1 MKLTRRDLGV
11 GAAGLAATSATRSTF
26 AAAERMPSGYVG
38 HGSPR
43 LLVDAER
50 GAELA
55 RWGASMPPPRGIV
68 VLTPHFRSRTLEIGH
83 VGKGHGLYSFPR
95 RFAASLPQVD
105 YASPPN
111 DALAARV
118 KSLLT
123 PIGDVAFGSRGGFD
137 HTSWMPLHHMFP
149 RADAP
154 VVELSLPFGGE
165 REMFALGRAL
175 APLRDEGVFVLG
187 SGNVTHNLAM
197 IAPDTSGPPRPWAEA
212 FDAWVKKAVIT
223 RDVAALLDWRRAA
236 PSAELAHP
244 DDGGHYRV
252 MLVALGAAV
261 GGGDTFAASRFPS
274 EGFEMGSQS
283 KRCIEL
289 G

>member
-1 MKLTRRDLGV
+1 LGK
-11 GAAGLAATSATRSTF
+11 GAAALVAGTAARTAF
-26 AAAERMPSGYVG
+26 ADGAPMPAGYVG

-55 RWGASMPPPRGIV
+55 RWGASIAPLRGIV
-68 VLTPHFRSRTLEIGH
+68 VLTPHFRSRHLEIGH
-83 VGKGHGLYSFPR
+83 VGKGHALYSFPR
-95 RFAASLPQVD
+95 RFAATLPKVD
-105 YASPPN
+105 YPSPPN

-118 KSLLT
+118 QALLA
-123 PIGDVAFGSRGGFD
+123 PVGSVAIGNRGGFD
-137 HTSWMPLHHMFP
+137 HTSWMPLRHMFP

-175 APLRDEGVFVLG
+175 APLRDQGVFVLA
-187 SGNVTHNLAM
+187 SGNVTHNLA
-197 IAPDTSGPPRPWAEA
+197 APDTSGPPRPWAEA
-212 FDAWVKKAVIT
+212 FDAWVKKTAAQ
-223 RDVAALLDWRRAA
+223 RDVARLLDWRRAA

-252 MLVALGAAV
+252 MLVALGVAV
-261 GGGDTFAASRFPS
+261 GSGDSFGAARFPS
-274 EGFEMGSQS
+274 EGFEMGSLS
-283 KRCIEL
+283 KTCIEM

>member
-1 MKLTRRDLGV
+1 MKLTRRELGV
-11 GAAGLAATSATRSTF
+11 GAAGLVATSAARTTR
-26 AAAERMPSGYVG
+26 AASEKMPTGYVG

-43 LLVDAER
+43 LLVDVER

-55 RWGASMPPPRGIV
+55 RWSASFAPPRGIV
-68 VLTPHFRSRTLEIGH
+68 VLTPHVRSRRLEIGH
-83 VGKGHGLYSFPR
+83 VGRGHGLYSFPR
-95 RFAASLPQVD
+95 RFAATLPQVD

-118 KSLLT
+118 RALLA
-123 PIGDVAFGSRGGFD
+123 PLGEVAFGNRGGFD
-137 HTSWMPLHHMFP
+137 HTSWMPLRHMFP

-154 VVELSLPFGGE
+154 VVELALPFGGE

-175 APLRDEGVFVLG
+175 APLRDEGVFVLA

-197 IAPDTSGPPRPWAEA
+197 IAPDASGPPRPWAEA
-212 FDAWVKKAVIT
+212 FDAWLKKTIEK
-223 RDVAALLDWRRAA
+223 RDVASLLDWRRAA

-252 MLVALGAAV
+252 MLVALGVAV
-261 GGGDTFAASRFPS
+261 GGSDTFDAARFPS

-283 KRCIEL
+283 KRCIEM

>member
-1 MKLTRRDLGV
+1 MILTRRAVTKAAV
-11 GAAGLAATSATRSTF
+11 GALAMAATRKAGAATGK
-26 AAAERMPSGYVG
+26 MPSGYVG
-38 HGSPR
+38 HGSPH

-55 RWGASMPPPRGIV
+55 RWSASFAPPRGIV
-68 VLTPHFRSRTLEIGH
+68 VLTPHVRSRGLEIGH
-83 VGKGHGLYSFPR
+83 VGVGHALYSFPR
-95 RFAASLPQVD
+95 RFAATLPQVD
-105 YASPPN
+105 YATPSN
-111 DALAARV
+111 EALAARV
-118 KSLLT
+118 RALLA
-123 PIGDVAFGSRGGFD
+123 PLGEVAFGARGGFD
-137 HTSWMPLHHMFP
+137 HTSWMPLRHMFP

-154 VVELSLPFGGE
+154 VVELALPFRGE

-175 APLRDEGVFVLG
+175 APLRDEGVFVLA

-197 IAPDTSGPPRPWAEA
+197 FSPGATEKPRPWAEA
-212 FDAWVKKAVIT
+212 FDAWVRKSIEQ

-252 MLVALGAAV
+252 MLVALGVAV
-261 GGGDTFAASRFPS
+261 GSGDSFASWRFPS
-274 EGFEMGSQS
+274 EGFETGSLS
-283 KRCIEL
+283 KRCVEL